1 MREGSQQFGTEGHGC
16 PVGCEY
22 CVVTKVESRREL
34 WNEKTI
40 LGINKAVTI
49 LNPPPDLRNEQAMRE
64 FYDFPPELLR
74 GDFVGFNAISDPFWP
89 KYKKELEWFLEKVA
103 PEAKIVTCVT
113 KWNPS
118 AQVLDRLAEIP
129 NFRLIVSITGLDVV
143 ERTKTGQRLAL
154 LEAAKQRG
162 IKAFPVVHPYIAG
175 MSDLSFLPRLKE
187 MGYDDVDIKGLRYN
201 HDTMSSWMPPSA
213 QAHYQGTGEQEVLPD
228 DGWQQ
233 KVQEAGLN
241 LCGLKSWY
249 RRGFESMT
257 PHLSRE
263 ESEKLVGKILERANI
278 TSSDTDKA
286 VIEEAIKR
294 RM

>member
-1 MREGSQQFGTEGHGC
+1 MGERGEQFGAHGHGC

-22 CVVTKVESRREL
+22 CVITKVESRREL
-34 WNEKTI
+34 WNERTI

-49 LNPPPDLRNEQAMRE
+49 LNPPPDVRNEQAMRE

-89 KYKKELEWFLEKVA
+89 KYKKELEWFLERVA
-103 PEAKIVTCVT
+103 PQAKIVTCVT

-118 AQVLDRLAEIP
+118 EQVLDRLAQIP
-129 NFRLIVSITGLDVV
+129 NFRLVVSITGLDSI

-154 LEAAKQRG
+154 LEAAKRKG
-162 IKAFPVVHPYIAG
+162 ILAFPVVHPYIAG
-175 MSDLSFLPRLKE
+175 MSDLSFLSRLKE
-187 MGYDDVDIKGLRYN
+187 IGYEDVDIKGLRYSHEN
-201 HDTMSSWMPPSA
+201 MSPWMPESSR
-213 QAHYQGTGEQEVLPD
+213 QLYEGTKEQEILPE
-228 DGWQQ
+228 DGWRE
-233 KVQEAGLN
+233 KVEQAGLS
-241 LCGLKSWY
+241 LTGLKSWY
-249 RRGFESMT
+249 RQGFESMM
-257 PHLSRE
+257 PKLSRE
-263 ESEKLVGKILERANI
+263 ESERLVGEILKRANI